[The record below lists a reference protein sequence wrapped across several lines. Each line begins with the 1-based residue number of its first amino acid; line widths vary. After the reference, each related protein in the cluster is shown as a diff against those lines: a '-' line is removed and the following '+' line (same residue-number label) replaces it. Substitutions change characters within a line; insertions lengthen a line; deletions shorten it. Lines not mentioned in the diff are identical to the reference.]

1 MKTLFRATADFMA
14 YVRRDLGRPHAFAH
28 ERVGFIAVRASAGYE
43 HLVLLAE
50 RYYPVDD
57 QDYVPD
63 STVGAL
69 IGQEALRKALEIA
82 LLQSVGMFH
91 IHAHFFPG
99 RLWFSRTDLREQIR
113 FVPDFF
119 SVCENMPHGA
129 LVLNHTDAAGRV
141 WLSRMRIETID
152 EFDTVGAK
160 VLVKP
165 APRSG
170 GVDSTHDG

>member
-14 YVRRDLGRPHAFAH
+14 HVRQDLDRPHAFAH
-28 ERVGFIAVRASAGYE
+28 ERVGFIGVRATAGCEY
-43 HLVLLAE
+43 LVLLAE

-91 IHAHFFPG
+91 VHAHFFPG
-99 RLWFSRTDLREQIR
+99 RLWFSPTDLREQVR

-119 SVCENMPHGA
+119 SARENMPHGA
-129 LVLNHTDAAGRV
+129 LVVNHTDVTGRV
-141 WLSRMRIETID
+141 WLSRTRIETID
-152 EFDTVGAK
+152 EFDTIGTK
-160 VLVKP
+160 VAVEP
-165 APRSG
+165 ATSG
-170 GVDSTHDG
+170 GSVDFYA

>member
-14 YVRRDLGRPHAFAH
+14 RVRRDLQRPHAFAH
-28 ERVGFIAVRASAGYE
+28 ERVGFIAIRATSGHE

-63 STVGAL
+63 SRVGAL
-69 IGQEALRKALEIA
+69 IGQEAIRKALEIA

-91 IHAHFFPG
+91 VHAHFLPG
-99 RLWFSRTDLREQIR
+99 RLWFSRTDLREQMR

-119 SVCENMPHGA
+119 SARENMPHGA
-129 LVLNHTDAAGRV
+129 IVLNHADAAGRV
-141 WLSRMRIETID
+141 WLSRIRIEKID

-160 VLVKP
+160 VVVEP
-165 APRSG
+165 APCSG
-170 GVDSTHDG
+170 AVDSYA